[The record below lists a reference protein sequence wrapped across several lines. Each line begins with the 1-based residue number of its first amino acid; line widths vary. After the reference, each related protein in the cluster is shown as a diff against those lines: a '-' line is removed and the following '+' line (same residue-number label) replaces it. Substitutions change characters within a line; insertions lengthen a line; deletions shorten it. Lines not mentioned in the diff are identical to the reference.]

1 MRPVNQPSSFF
12 VSDLARFA
20 QDARDV
26 VKLRK
31 APGLPDQIHV
41 SVTDRCTLPCRM
53 CDIWKIKPGPE
64 MTTVEWKGV
73 FDQMASWAGSVGL
86 NFAGGEPFLRK
97 DLFELIRYATDLGF
111 TVTSNTNATTFNA
124 RRVQELADSGLDI
137 LYVSMDGFTDRTH
150 DHMRGEEGTHAKV
163 MRTLDLV
170 DRVDNPRVI
179 IANIVSRH
187 SVGEIVRMADWTR
200 ERGYQVVFQPLFNN
214 FGRTYDPNWFVSS
227 PHFPTEEQL
236 PELDEALDY
245 LIGIKEA
252 DGHVC
257 NSVGQ
262 LKEMK
267 RYFRNP
273 SVSNGLPCNAG
284 HSDISLDPYGN
295 LLLCFW
301 LPPVGNVRTQPIPWM
316 WNSLQSQRRRW
327 EAHNC
332 PRTCNMLNCNFEHL

>member
-1 MRPVNQPSSFF
+1 MNTPRSFF
-12 VSDLARFA
+12 VSDIARY
-20 QDARDV
+20 AREAKGI

-31 APGLPDQIHV
+31 APGLPEQIHV

-73 FDQMASWAGSVGL
+73 FDQMASWAGQVGL

-97 DLFELIRYATDLGF
+97 DLFELIGYATDLGF
-111 TVTSNTNATTFNA
+111 TVTSNTNATTFNK
-124 RRVQELADSGLDI
+124 RRVQQLSESGLDI
-137 LYVSMDGFTDRTH
+137 LYVSMDGFTDTTH
-150 DHMRGEEGTHAKV
+150 DHMRGEAGTHAKV
-163 MRTLDLV
+163 MRTLDYV
-170 DRVDNPRVI
+170 HGVDNPRVI
-179 IANIVSRH
+179 IAMIVSRH
-187 SVGEIVRMADWTR
+187 SVGEVKQMADWTR

-214 FGRTYDPNWFVSS
+214 FGRTYDPNWFVNS
-227 PHFPTEEQL
+227 PHFPTPDQL

-301 LPPVGNVRTQPIPWM
+301 LPPVGNVRKQPIPWM